1 MASPMDKPS
10 KAWLK
15 LFKITGLTV
24 LVVAFLFSIFVSFFL
39 KDIINNRLKKEIR
52 DTFGDFYTL
61 SFENSLSSLSWNG
74 FNIEFEKV
82 EFETDTANKLM
93 MIRYP
98 AVFFKTNSF
107 RIVDIN
113 ISNLLFHSVID
124 VNKVA
129 IEKPELLFFIPQ
141 KESYIQNDN
150 TKNDGVKKNAI
161 DSIRV
166 ANFDLNDG
174 YASFV
179 FHRNS
184 ADTLYAG
191 KQVNVKM
198 ENLKID
204 LNSTESIVKTSR
216 VQQVAFSLKEIM
228 LSPRDSDYKYLID
241 GVNFDYQD
249 ELLQCYG
256 MQVVSKRNPYK
267 MTLESKYR
275 ETIFNL
281 SLDTLTYKSANFK
294 ELKDLSSVKGSALH
308 LVNLDLNL
316 VRNKSI
322 PLDETKYKKLFQE
335 SFLSLAIPIEIDSL
349 FLKNS
354 SIDYKLYSNKELQPG
369 HLMLTELDATIVNL
383 YTKSE
388 RRDVITAS
396 FKGVFMKD
404 APFTFEAI
412 LPLKDPKN
420 HTYKG
425 HIGSMAFTSL
435 NPLIANLTRLKLVEG
450 RINSIDFKGRGNQLK
465 NWGTMR
471 SDFEGLKLKVTDSQ
485 NNERWLQS
493 GLGNLLARKN
503 NRGSRNGNADLI
515 DYVFERPHYKDHLTL
530 YAGGL
535 IDGFALS
542 ILPKSVYKLIIQQ

>member
-1 MASPMDKPS
+1 MEKQS
-10 KAWLK
+10 KNWLK
-15 LFKITGLTV
+15 LLKITGLTV
-24 LVVAFLFSIFVSFFL
+24 LAVTVLFSFFVSFFL
-39 KDIINNRLKKEIR
+39 KDIINNRLKKEIK

-61 SFENSLSSLSWNG
+61 SFEKSYTSLSWNG

-82 EFETDTANKLM
+82 GFETDTANKLM

-107 RIVDIN
+107 QIVDIN
-113 ISNLLFHSVID
+113 ISNLFFHSVID

-141 KESYIQNDN
+141 KENYVQNDN
-150 TKNDGVKKNAI
+150 STNEQVKKSTI
-161 DSIRV
+161 DSILV
-166 ANFDLNDG
+166 ANFDLTDG
-174 YASFV
+174 NASFV

-249 ELLQCYG
+249 EILQCYG
-256 MQVVSKRNPYK
+256 VQVISKRNPYK

-281 SLDTLTYKSANFK
+281 SLDTLIYNSANFK
-294 ELKDLSSVKGSALH
+294 ELKDLSSIKGSALQ

-322 PLDETKYKKLFQE
+322 PLDETQYKKLFQE
-335 SFLSLAIPIEIDSL
+335 SFLSLPIPIEIDSL
-349 FLKNS
+349 FLKDS
-354 SIDYKLYSNKELQPG
+354 SIDYKLYSNKEPQPG
-369 HLMLTELDATIVNL
+369 HLTLTKLNAIISNL
-383 YTKSE
+383 YTKSGKA
-388 RRDVITAS
+388 DVVTAS

-425 HIGSMAFTSL
+425 HIGPMEFTSL
-435 NPLIANLTRLKLVEG
+435 NPLIANLTRIKLAEG
-450 RINSIDFKGRGNQLK
+450 RINSIDFEGRGNQLK
-465 NWGTMR
+465 NWGTIR
-471 SDFEGLKLKVTDSQ
+471 SDFEGLKLKITDNQ

-503 NRGSRNGNADLI
+503 NRGSRNGNVDSIA
-515 DYVFERPHYKDHLTL
+515 YTFERPPYKDHLTL

-542 ILPKSVYKLIIQQ
+542 ILPKSVYQLIK

>member
-1 MASPMDKPS
+1 MEKQS
-10 KAWLK
+10 KNWLK

-24 LVVAFLFSIFVSFFL
+24 LVVAFLFSIFVSLFL

-61 SFENSLSSLSWNG
+61 SFENSHTSLSWNG

-82 EFETDTANKLM
+82 GFETDTANKLM

-107 RIVDIN
+107 QIVDIN
-113 ISNLLFHSVID
+113 ISDLFFHSVID
-124 VNKVA
+124 VSKVA

-141 KESYIQNDN
+141 KERYLQNDN
-150 TKNDGVKKNAI
+150 STNAQVKKSTI

-166 ANFDLNDG
+166 ANFDLTDG
-174 YASFV
+174 NASFV
-179 FHRNS
+179 FHRNF

-204 LNSTESIVKTSR
+204 LNSTESIVKTSK
-216 VQQVAFSLKEIM
+216 VQQMAFSLKEIM
-228 LSPRDSDYKYLID
+228 LSPRESDYEYLID
-241 GVNFDYQD
+241 GVNFNYQD
-249 ELLQCYG
+249 ELLECYG
-256 MQVVSKRNPYK
+256 IQVISKRNPYK

-275 ETIFNL
+275 ESIFNL
-281 SLDTLTYKSANFK
+281 SLDTLAYHSSNFAS
-294 ELKDLSSVKGSALH
+294 LKDLSSIKGRALH
-308 LVNLDLNL
+308 LVNLELNL

-322 PLDETKYKKLFQE
+322 PLDETQYKELFQE
-335 SFLSLAIPIEIDSL
+335 CFLSLPIPVEIDTL

-354 SIDYKLYSNKELQPG
+354 SIDYKLYSNKEPQPG
-369 HLMLTELDATIVNL
+369 HLTLTKLNATISNL
-383 YTKSE
+383 YTKSSKA
-388 RRDVITAS
+388 DVIMAS
-396 FKGVFMKD
+396 FKGVFMKE

-412 LPLKDPKN
+412 LPLKDKKN

-425 HIGSMAFTSL
+425 HIGSMEFTSL
-435 NPLIANLTRLKLVEG
+435 NPLIANLTRIKLAEG
-450 RINSIDFKGRGNQLK
+450 RINSIDFEGRGNQLK
-465 NWGTMR
+465 NWGTIR
-471 SDFEGLKLKVTDSQ
+471 SDFEGLKLKVTDNQ

-493 GLGNLLARKN
+493 GLGNLIARKN
-503 NRGSRNGNADLI
+503 NRGNKNELVNPIG
-515 DYVFERPHYKDHLTL
+515 YFFERPPYKDHLTL

-542 ILPKSVYKLIIQQ
+542 ILPKSVYQLVKQQ